1 MNANYE
7 ARAETEAAMLLA
19 KLSAD
24 MEHAAIRLPVLLAHA
39 EAAVPH
45 AEELRGAVACVKQ
58 WAERL
63 RA

>member
-7 ARAETEAAMLLA
+7 ARAEAEAAMLLA

-24 MEHAAIRLPVLLAHA
+24 MEHAAIRLSVLLAHT
-39 EAAVPH
+39 EAAVH
-45 AEELRGAVACVKQ
+45 NAEQLRGAADCVKQ

-63 RA
+63 KQ